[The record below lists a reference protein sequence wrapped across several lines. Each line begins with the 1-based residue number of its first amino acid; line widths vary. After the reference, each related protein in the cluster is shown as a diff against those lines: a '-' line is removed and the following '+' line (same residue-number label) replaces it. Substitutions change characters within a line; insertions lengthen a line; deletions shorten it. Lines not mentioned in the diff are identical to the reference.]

1 MTVIDK
7 NLKLVSATSSAAVTS
22 AAGSKA
28 LTIRFHDLNRVLYVV
43 SYKITTSPQTNATVV
58 SEKLGTLP
66 ADSNVAG
73 ITVYV
78 GAGTTVTVT
87 GYAYGV

>member
-1 MTVIDK
+1 MTVMDK
-7 NLKLVSATSSAAVTS
+7 SLKLAEASSDAVVAA

-28 LTIRFHDLNRVLYVV
+28 TTIRFHDLNRVLYVV
-43 SYKITTSPQTNATVV
+43 SYKFTTSPQTNATVV
-58 SEKLGTLP
+58 SESLGTLP